1 MTDFSHIPSRHE
13 EINLR
18 LERWGRWIV
27 HQPNTGRTHPM
38 FAQYRSK
45 AWQWEAPVLIIT
57 GTPAENY
64 QIEKLVSGLPDK
76 HRTAIRWAYA
86 FAWVPVTAVRRALG
100 VTRVELGALLND
112 GRDMV
117 INRMR
122 ADRSRISHD

>member
-1 MTDFSHIPSRHE
+1 
-13 EINLR
+13 
-18 LERWGRWIV
+18 
-27 HQPNTGRTHPM
+27 M